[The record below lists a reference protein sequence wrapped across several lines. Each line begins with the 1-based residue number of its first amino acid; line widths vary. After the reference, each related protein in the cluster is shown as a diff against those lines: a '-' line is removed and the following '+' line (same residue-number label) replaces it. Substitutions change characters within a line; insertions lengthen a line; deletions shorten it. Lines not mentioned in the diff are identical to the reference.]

1 MTSER
6 QAYVYVQLPGTL
18 DTVPAALLKVEKLPD
33 GTFVGRFR
41 YGDRYLERKDA
52 IAFDPFKLPL
62 ARTVQEFTRLKG
74 IPGAVRDAGP
84 DAWGRR
90 VIEHKLQR
98 GPSDLED
105 IDYLLNGPQDGA
117 GYLSFG
123 LKLEPPAPKRRY
135 NRTHQLAELVA
146 AAAAIEEG
154 KGVPVHILEQLEP
167 GTSMGGA
174 RPKATLEDDRRLWVG
189 KFPEKKDQCNFQRV
203 EYATIE
209 LARRCGISACN
220 ARLESIAGS
229 DVLMVERFDRQ
240 YTEDGYLRFGLV
252 SGLTLL
258 DGDENYLDRGRW
270 SYPLLADELRRWS
283 EKPDED
289 RVELFR
295 RIVFN
300 AAVTNNDDHPRNHA
314 VRRTARGWRLTP
326 AYDLVPAP
334 VVSLERRDLAMTIG
348 AYGRTASVYN
358 LLSQCNRFGLT
369 AEAARNEIEQMVRVL
384 RTWRDHFRACGVSA
398 KDTDYVARA
407 FLPESFFFEKAV
419 DSVERM

>member
-18 DTVPAALLKVEKLPD
+18 DTVPAALLKVEKLRD

-41 YGDRYLERKDA
+41 YGDRYLERRDA

-62 ARTVQEFTRLKG
+62 GNTVQEFTKLKG
-74 IPGAVRDAGP
+74 IPSAVRDASP

-90 VIEHKLQR
+90 VIEHKLER
-98 GPSDLED
+98 SPGDLEE

-135 NRTHQLAELVA
+135 NRTHQLADLVA
-146 AAAAIEEG
+146 AAEAIEEG
-154 KGVPVHILEQLEP
+154 KRVPEQVLEQLEP

-174 RPKATLEDDRRLWVG
+174 RPKATIEDGIRLWIG
-189 KFPEKKDQCNFQRV
+189 KFPEKTDRCNLQRI

-209 LARRCGISACN
+209 LARRCGIAACN
-220 ARLESIAGS
+220 ARLESLGGR

-240 YTEDGYLRFGLV
+240 YTEGSYLRFGLV

-258 DGDENYLDRGRW
+258 DCDENYLDRERW

-334 VVSLERRDLAMTIG
+334 VVSLERRDLAMTVG
-348 AYGRTASVYN
+348 TYGRTASVYN
-358 LLSQCNRFGLT
+358 LLSQTERFGLT
-369 AEAARNEIEQMVRVL
+369 DEAARKVIEQMIPPL
-384 RTWRDHFRACGVSA
+384 KTWRDHFRACGVSA
-398 KDTDYVARA
+398 KDIEYIAPA
-407 FLPESFFFEKAV
+407 FLPECFFFEKPPQ
-419 DSVERM
+419 E

>member
-1 MTSER
+1 MPSER

-18 DTVPAALLKVEKLPD
+18 NTVPAALLKVEKLPD

-52 IAFDPFKLPL
+52 ISFDPFRLPL
-62 ARTVQEFTRLKG
+62 GTTVQEFTKLRG

-90 VIEHKLQR
+90 VIEHKLER
-98 GPSDLED
+98 SPADLEE

-123 LKLEPPAPKRRY
+123 LKLEPPAPRRPY
-135 NRTHQLAELVA
+135 NRTHQLADLVA
-146 AAAAIEEG
+146 AAEAVEEG
-154 KGVPVHILEQLEP
+154 KRLPTHILEQLEP

-174 RPKATLEDDRRLWVG
+174 RPKATIEDGDRLWIG
-189 KFPEKKDQCNFQRV
+189 KFPEKADRCNLQRI

-209 LARRCGISACN
+209 LARRCGIAACN
-220 ARLESIAGS
+220 ARLESIGGR
-229 DVLMVERFDRQ
+229 DVLMVERFDRER
-240 YTEDGYLRFGLV
+240 TEGGYLRFGLV

-258 DGDENYLDRGRW
+258 DCEESHLDRERW

-289 RVELFR
+289 RIKLFR
-295 RIVFN
+295 RIVFS

-326 AYDLVPAP
+326 AYDLVPMP

-348 AYGRTASVYN
+348 TYGRTASVYN
-358 LLSQCNRFGLT
+358 LLSQCERFGLT
-369 AEAARNEIEQMVRVL
+369 VEAARKEIEKIVATVRS
-384 RTWRDHFRACGVSA
+384 WRDHFRACGVSA
-398 KDTDYVARA
+398 EDIEYIALA
-407 FLPESFFFEKAV
+407 FLPESFFFEKP
-419 DSVERM
+419 VEAQK

>member
-1 MTSER
+1 MTSES
-6 QAYVYVQLPGTL
+6 QAYIYVQLPGTL
-18 DTVPAALLKVEKLPD
+18 NTVPAALLKVEKLRD

-52 IAFDPFKLPL
+52 VEFDLFHLPL
-62 ARTVQEFTRLKG
+62 GDIVREFTKLKG
-74 IPGAVRDAGP
+74 IPGAVRDAAP

-98 GPSDLED
+98 SPGDLEE

-123 LKLEPPAPKRRY
+123 TSVEPPASKRRY

-146 AAAAIEEG
+146 AAEAIEEG
-154 KGVPVHILEQLEP
+154 KRVPEHILEQLEP

-174 RPKATLEDDRRLWVG
+174 RPKATIEDGNRLWLG
-189 KFPEKKDQCNFQRV
+189 KFPEKGDRCKLQRV
-203 EYATIE
+203 EYATLE
-209 LARRCGISACN
+209 LARRCGIAVCN
-220 ARLESIAGS
+220 ARLESVAEH
-229 DVLMVERFDRQ
+229 DVLMVERFDREYAQ
-240 YTEDGYLRFGLV
+240 GGYLRFGFV
-252 SGLTLL
+252 SGLTML
-258 DGDENYLDRGRW
+258 DCDDDYLDRERW
-270 SYPLLADELRRWS
+270 SYLLLADQLRRWS

-334 VVSLERRDLAMTIG
+334 LVSLERRDLAMTVG
-348 AYGRTASVYN
+348 TYGRTASIYN
-358 LLSQCNRFGLT
+358 VLSQCERFGLT
-369 AEAARNEIEQMVRVL
+369 IEAARKEIDKIVAVVRA
-384 RTWRDHFRACGVSA
+384 WRDHFRVHGVSV
-398 KDTDYVARA
+398 KDTDYIASA
-407 FLPESFFFEKAV
+407 FLPESFFFEKPP
-419 DSVERM
+419 EN

>member
-6 QAYVYVQLPGTL
+6 QAYIYVQLPGTL
-18 DTVPAALLKVEKLPD
+18 NTVPAALLKVEKLRD

-41 YGDRYLERKDA
+41 YGDRYLERNDA
-52 IAFDPFKLPL
+52 IAFDPFQLPL
-62 ARTVQEFTRLKG
+62 GNTVHEFTKLKG

-98 GPSDLED
+98 SPGDLDD
-105 IDYLLNGPQDGA
+105 IDYLLHGPQDGA

-123 LKLEPPAPKRRY
+123 ATLNPPTAKRRY
-135 NRTHQLAELVA
+135 NRTHQLADLIA
-146 AAAAIEEG
+146 AAEAIEEG
-154 KGVPVHILEQLEP
+154 KRVPVHILEQIEP

-174 RPKATLEDDRRLWVG
+174 RPKATIEDDDRLWVG
-189 KFPEKKDQCNFQRV
+189 KFPEKADCCNLQRV
-203 EYATIE
+203 EYATLE
-209 LARRCGISACN
+209 LARRCGIAVCN
-220 ARLESIAGS
+220 SRVQAVGGH
-229 DVLMVERFDRQ
+229 DVLMVERFDRER
-240 YTEDGYLRFGLV
+240 TEGGYHRFGFV

-258 DGDENYLDRGRW
+258 DCDQSYLDRERW
-270 SYPLLADELRRWS
+270 SYPLLADQLRRWS

-314 VRRTARGWRLTP
+314 MLRTKRGWLLTP

-334 VVSLERRDLAMTIG
+334 LVSLEHRDLAMTIG
-348 AYGRTASVYN
+348 AYGRTASIYN
-358 LLSQCNRFGLT
+358 LLSQCQRFGLT
-369 AEAARNEIEQMVRVL
+369 AEAARKEIESVVATV
-384 RTWRDHFRACGVSA
+384 RTWREHFCACGVSA
-398 KDTDYVARA
+398 KDTEHMAQA
-407 FLPESFFFEKAV
+407 FLPECFFFERP
-419 DSVERM
+419 VEI

>member
-1 MTSER
+1 MTSES
-6 QAYVYVQLPGTL
+6 QAYIYVQLPGTL
-18 DTVPAALLKVEKLPD
+18 NTVPAALLKVEKLRD

-52 IAFDPFKLPL
+52 VEFDPFQLPL
-62 ARTVQEFTRLKG
+62 GDIVREFTKRKG
-74 IPGAVRDAGP
+74 IPGAVRDAAP

-98 GPSDLED
+98 SPGDLEE

-123 LKLEPPAPKRRY
+123 TSVEPPASKRRY

-146 AAAAIEEG
+146 AAEAIEEG
-154 KGVPVHILEQLEP
+154 KRVPEHILEQLEP

-174 RPKATLEDDRRLWVG
+174 RPKATIEDGNRLWLG
-189 KFPEKKDQCNFQRV
+189 KFPEKGDRCNLQRV
-203 EYATIE
+203 EYATLE
-209 LARRCGISACN
+209 LARRCGIAVCN
-220 ARLESIAGS
+220 ARLESVADH
-229 DVLMVERFDRQ
+229 DVLMVERFDREYAQ
-240 YTEDGYLRFGLV
+240 GGYLRFGFV
-252 SGLTLL
+252 SGLTML
-258 DGDENYLDRGRW
+258 DCDDDYLDRERW
-270 SYPLLADELRRWS
+270 SYLLLADQLRRWS

-334 VVSLERRDLAMTIG
+334 LVSLERRDLAMTVG
-348 AYGRTASVYN
+348 TYGRTASIYN
-358 LLSQCNRFGLT
+358 VLSQCERFGLT
-369 AEAARNEIEQMVRVL
+369 IEAARKEIDKIVAVVRA
-384 RTWRDHFRACGVSA
+384 WRDHFRVHGVSV
-398 KDTDYVARA
+398 KDTDYIASA
-407 FLPESFFFEKAV
+407 FLPESFFFEKPP
-419 DSVERM
+419 EN

>member
-6 QAYVYVQLPGTL
+6 QVYIYVQLPGTL
-18 DTVPAALLKVEKLPD
+18 NTVPAALLKVEKLRD

-62 ARTVQEFTRLKG
+62 ASVVHEFTKLKG

-90 VIEHKLQR
+90 VIEHKLER
-98 GPSDLED
+98 GPGDLEE

-123 LKLEPPAPKRRY
+123 RKLEPPAPRRPY
-135 NRTHQLAELVA
+135 NHTHQLAELVA
-146 AAAAIEEG
+146 AAEAIEEG
-154 KGVPVHILEQLEP
+154 KRVPVHILEQLEP

-174 RPKATLEDDRRLWVG
+174 RPKATIEDGDRLWIG
-189 KFPEKKDQCNFQRV
+189 KFPEKADRCNLQRI

-209 LARRCGISACN
+209 LARRCGIAACN
-220 ARLESIAGS
+220 ARIESVGGH
-229 DVLMVERFDRQ
+229 DVLMVERFDRAHS
-240 YTEDGYLRFGLV
+240 DGGYLRFGLV

-258 DGDENYLDRGRW
+258 DGDENYLDRERW

-326 AYDLVPAP
+326 AYDLVPVP
-334 VVSLERRDLAMTIG
+334 LVSLEHRDLAMTIG
-348 AYGRTASVYN
+348 TYGRTASVYN
-358 LLSQCNRFGLT
+358 LLSQCERFGLT
-369 AEAARNEIEQMVRVL
+369 TDEARKEIEKMVATL
-384 RTWRDHFRACGVSA
+384 RNWQDHFHACGVSA
-398 KDTDYVARA
+398 RDTDYVAPA
-407 FLPESFFFEKAV
+407 FLPECFFFQKP
-419 DSVERM
+419 VEG

>member
-6 QAYVYVQLPGTL
+6 QTYIYVQLPGTL
-18 DTVPAALLKVEKLPD
+18 DTVPAALLKVEKLRD

-62 ARTVQEFTRLKG
+62 GSVVHEFTKLKG

-90 VIEHKLQR
+90 VIEHKLER
-98 GPSDLED
+98 SPGDLEE

-135 NRTHQLAELVA
+135 NRTHQLAELIEVA
-146 AAAAIEEG
+146 ESIEEG
-154 KGVPVHILEQLEP
+154 KRVPVHLLEQLEP

-174 RPKATLEDDRRLWVG
+174 RPKATIEDDHRLWVG
-189 KFPEKKDQCNFQRV
+189 KFPEKADRCNVQRI

-209 LARRCGISACN
+209 LARRCGIAACN
-220 ARLESIAGS
+220 ARIEPIGGR
-229 DVLMVERFDRQ
+229 DVLMVERFDR
-240 YTEDGYLRFGLV
+240 EHIESGYLRFGLV

-258 DGDENYLDRGRW
+258 DCDENYLDRERW

-334 VVSLERRDLAMTIG
+334 LVSLERRDLAMTIG
-348 AYGRTASVYN
+348 AHGRTASVYN
-358 LLSQCNRFGLT
+358 LLSQCERFGLT
-369 AEAARNEIEQMVRVL
+369 TESAKKEIEKIVGTLQN
-384 RTWRDHFRACGVSA
+384 WRDHFRACAVSA
-398 KDTDYVARA
+398 KDIEYIAPA
-407 FLPESFFFEKAV
+407 FLPDCFFLERPVEEKKNG
-419 DSVERM
+419 